1 MIEPKK
7 MMVSVDSGAAVEV
20 QYNKDLD
27 LRQKVD
33 GHYSLIYDSPSYN
46 VELISVDLESKEL
59 VLSIDGQEHTCLIAT
74 PLDVTIQ
81 EMGLLSAQSAKLK
94 EIKAPMPGKVLQIFV
109 KAGDEIKSGES
120 LLILEAMKMENV
132 IKAPHDMTIKDIKV
146 DLNQAVEKGAV
157 LLKL

>member
-1 MIEPKK
+1 
-7 MMVSVDSGAAVEV
+7 MMVSVDGGAAVEV
-20 QYNKDLD
+20 QFNEDLD

-33 GHYSLIYDSPSYN
+33 GHYSLVHNAKSYN

-59 VLSIDGQEHTCLIAT
+59 VLSLDGQEHICQIAT

-81 EMGLLSAQSAKLK
+81 EMGLLSARSSRLK
-94 EIKAPMPGKVLQIFV
+94 EIKAPMPGKVLQILV
-109 KAGDEIKSGES
+109 SNGDSVKSGES

-132 IKAPHDMTIKDIKV
+132 IKAPHDLTVKDIKV

-157 LLKL
+157 LIKL